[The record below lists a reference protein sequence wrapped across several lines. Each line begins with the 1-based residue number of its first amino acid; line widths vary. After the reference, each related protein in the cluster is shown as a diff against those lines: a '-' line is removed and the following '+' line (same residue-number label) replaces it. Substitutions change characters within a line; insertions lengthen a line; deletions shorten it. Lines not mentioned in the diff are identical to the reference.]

1 MHGLHRGCALGEGA
15 GFVEYDV
22 GELTRQLQCL
32 RVFHQNALFGA
43 FADANGEGGGCG
55 KSECTRTGDDEYIDE
70 CGEGEGGWTVEREE
84 GPEQGRCDG
93 EDDNGGHENTGYAI
107 GELLYMRFGAEG
119 LFHAGHDLR

>member
-1 MHGLHRGCALGEGA
+1 MQGLHRRFALGEGA

-32 RVFHQNALFGA
+32 GVFHQNALFGA

-70 CGEGEGGWTVEREE
+70 CGEGEGGGGEWKVGRKRVGRLLWDRGRGKADREYF
-84 GPEQGRCDG
+84 DG
-93 EDDNGGHENTGYAI
+93 GGHGGGGGGITRG
-107 GELLYMRFGAEG
+107 
-119 LFHAGHDLR
+119 